1 MQVYIASTPQELKRI
16 APVLLE
22 LRDHYDTESLLA
34 RIRQQQ
40 EAGYQV
46 AFVEEDGEVLAVAG
60 FVITH
65 KLAWGRHL
73 YVDDLVTA
81 TAERSRGAGHCLMNW
96 LRQYALDKGCEQLHL
111 DSGVQRF
118 RAHRFYLREGF
129 AINSHHFDID
139 KLQATGECP

>member
-1 MQVYIASTPQELKRI
+1 MRVYIASTEQELKHI
-16 APVLLE
+16 VPVLLE
-22 LRDHYDTESLLA
+22 LRDHYDTESLLV

-40 EAGYQV
+40 RDGYRL
-46 AFVEEDGEVLAVAG
+46 AFVEENDEVLAVAG
-60 FVITH
+60 FVITS

-81 TAERSRGAGHCLMNW
+81 AERRSRGAGHCLMNW
-96 LRQYALDKGCEQLHL
+96 LRQYAVDNGCEQLHL

-129 AINSHHFDID
+129 DINGHHFAITE
-139 KLQATGECP
+139 L

>member
-1 MQVYIASTPQELKRI
+1 MQVYIARSEQELKRI

-22 LRDHYDTESLLA
+22 LRDHYDNEGLLA

-40 EAGYQV
+40 QDGYAL
-46 AFVEEDGEVLAVAG
+46 AFVEENGAVLAVAG
-60 FVITH
+60 FVITS

-81 TAERSRGAGHCLMNW
+81 ASQRSRGAGHCLMDW
-96 LRQYALDKGCEQLHL
+96 LRQYAIDQGCEQLHL

-129 AINSHHFDID
+129 DINSHHFAIS
-139 KLQATGECP
+139 KL

>member
-1 MQVYIASTPQELKRI
+1 MRVYIAGTEQELKRI

-22 LRDHYDTESLLA
+22 LRDHYDTESLLV

-40 EAGYQV
+40 RDGYQL
-46 AFVEEDGEVLAVAG
+46 AFVEENGEVLAVAG
-60 FVITH
+60 FVITS

-81 TAERSRGAGHCLMNW
+81 AERRSRGAGHCLMNW
-96 LRQYALDKGCEQLHL
+96 LRQYAVDNGCEQLHL

-129 AINSHHFDID
+129 DINGHHFAITE
-139 KLQATGECP
+139 L